1 MGDDHTVL
9 EPAVMAQTNT
19 QVQKL
24 QLFFLFSQGK

>member
-1 MGDDHTVL
+1 MGDDQTVL
-9 EPAVMAQTNT
+9 EPAVPAHTNM

>member
-1 MGDDHTVL
+1 MGDDQTVL
-9 EPAVMAQTNT
+9 EPAVLAQTNM